1 MKVGVCRRV
10 EDMGDSLA
18 QKHQIARATLLYMG
32 KAPSGEKQ
40 ISGIERCYPS
50 MVLEVISVYIRILL
64 KTEDSF
70 TPKVQIITAIMYLI
84 SLEATGPSLRV
95 GVHFI

>member
-1 MKVGVCRRV
+1 
-10 EDMGDSLA
+10 
-18 QKHQIARATLLYMG
+18 MG
-32 KAPSGEKQ
+32 KAPNGEKQ

-64 KTEDSF
+64 KAEKSF

-84 SLEATGPSLRV
+84 PLEATGPSLVRDRSSFYL
-95 GVHFI
+95 GSRPRSYRKLHFGPDGMKK